1 MRLLIQIAKI
11 ILQLTMNMFTM
22 IRNKPK
28 TKEILD
34 ITVVITTMEDIPII
48 QVILTILTITIIIG
62 TMAITIITQIITTIF
77 IVDLLQ
83 AYLGLSL
90 CLALFF
96 LSYYA
101 LHLFVRLFA
110 VQLEDVDA
118 VSIKDL

>member
-62 TMAITIITQIITTIF
+62 TMAITIITLIITIIF

-90 CLALFF
+90 CLA
-96 LSYYA
+96 
-101 LHLFVRLFA
+101 
-110 VQLEDVDA
+110 
-118 VSIKDL
+118 